1 MKTNAPISEEEIL
14 LNIKCKLET
23 LSQMMEEIMPI
34 ISKIKTYD
42 LEDDG
47 G

>member
-23 LSQMMEEIMPI
+23 LNQMMEEVMPI
-34 ISKIKTYD
+34 ISKIKLYD
-42 LEDDG
+42 LNDEED
-47 G
+47 